1 MQLVVMM
8 RVMRVM
14 MVVVSRAIRWVDV
27 DALAG
32 ATFASLSDT
41 RTQGHKDTRTSSSAA
56 YSNYAVPV
64 SESAPPNS

>member
-41 RTQGHKDTRTSSSAA
+41 RTQGHKDQL
-56 YSNYAVPV
+56 
-64 SESAPPNS
+64 